1 MAKKS
6 GTVFQAL
13 DKAITGNWN
22 PQDTVTPHINTY
34 DMSNMGDDVIYRT
47 HDKEEYLSKKLELQ
61 QNKYLK
67 DRWIK
72 ANVNLSVTAYAGLN
86 NVKLMYR
93 DADLMDAFPE
103 IGAALD
109 IISEESC
116 LHEKTKIKLLNGEI
130 KTIKELYDSNYKNF
144 WVYSV
149 DSNGKCKP
157 SKIDRVAVNGKKLI
171 YEIGL
176 DDGSIIKCTN
186 NHQWLL
192 SNNEWKRTDEL
203 IEGESLMSIYD
214 KLDYKGYEKIK
225 STSENKFTHTHRIVA
240 ENLLHDEKEKLSE
253 INHPFQKIVIHH
265 KSFDKLNN
273 DPNEL
278 VYMFWNDH
286 QKLHTDLNSDRWNND
301 VFANKMKKI
310 FSETNRRLWKESSRK
325 DLREKLSKAQQKRI
339 AKFSDSE
346 RVEYFGRKGEKNG
359 MYGVH
364 RFGELNPNY
373 DINKNHIK
381 DIDIN
386 EYVNYIINCDKFPTR
401 KKLCENFNLTKN
413 DVIILNKKICEKY
426 SIKNA
431 SSIVYL
437 LKPNFRISDIKK
449 CIIDNPKLLQNQ
461 IAKKLGIAYYNI
473 SKAIEIGGYNSFEE
487 LKEHATNHIVRY
499 IKKTNEISTVY
510 DLVNSSC
517 NNCFAVKCN
526 EGHIISH
533 NCITNDKG
541 MIVNVYSKSD
551 RIKSI
556 LEDLFVNRLNIQLTG
571 QMIIRAMCKYGNQ
584 FMLLDVD
591 NKNGVKGWKQ
601 MPVFNMERI
610 ENGIQNPYGAGA
622 SIAVNGITKDNA
634 DMSTQFIWLDDN
646 NSQIPFRD
654 WQIAHFRLLTNSL
667 YLPYGV
673 SYLNA
678 ARRHWRMLSLMEDMM
693 LIYRLERSIER
704 RVYKIFVGAI
714 DDADVQAYV
723 ERIANEFKRTPIVD
737 PMTGQIDLRK
747 NILSVDQDI
756 FIPVRDEN
764 APTPIDTLSAAQNM
778 TALDDIKFVQNKVLT
793 ALRIPKSFLNFEE
806 AAGEGKNLALMDIR
820 FTRTVNRIQQAFLM
834 ELTKVASIHLF
845 LLGFNDELNNFTLSM
860 NNPSTQAEGLEIEN
874 MQKKIDA
881 VRDAVSDPGNGLP
894 VMSQT
899 RALKQIMKW
908 SEKEIK
914 ENLEEIRLEKGIA
927 AELEKTTQIIKKT
940 GIFDTV
946 DRIYG
951 EPGAEYMDDQQ
962 GQGGMGDDGGMGGGG
977 AAPPPPMGGEGDM
990 GGDLNGLGAPGDDGS
1005 GGDIAGAEGS
1015 MPTADMGTDPNA
1027 PMEAVNRN
1035 KPLINEQKNVF
1046 DEYMKMLN
1054 EHSLK
1059 PQEAAYKRAD
1069 VYDSESLLINEEFDK
1084 MIKALNKFVV
1094 ND

>member
-22 PQDTVTPHINTY
+22 PQDTVTPHVNTY
-34 DMSNMGDDVIYRT
+34 DMSGMGKDVIYRT
-47 HDKEEYLSKKLELQ
+47 SDKEEYLSKKLELQ

-130 KTIKELYDSNYKNF
+130 KTIKELYDNNYKNF

-203 IEGESLMSIYD
+203 IEGESLMSVYD

-286 QKLHTDLNSDRWNND
+286 QKLHTDLNSDRWIDD

-310 FSETNRRLWKESSRK
+310 FSEANRRLWRESNRK

-373 DINKNHIK
+373 NINKNHIK

-386 EYVNYIINCDKFPTR
+386 EYVDYIINCDKFPTR

-413 DVIILNKKICEKY
+413 DVIFLNKKICEKY

-487 LKEHATNHIVRY
+487 LKEHVTNHIVRY
-499 IKKTNEISTVY
+499 IKKTNEVSTVY

-673 SYLNA
+673 SYINA

-806 AAGEGKNLALMDIR
+806 ATGEGKNLALMDIR

-940 GIFDTV
+940 GVFDTV

-990 GGDLNGLGAPGDDGS
+990 GGDLGGLGAPGDNGS
-1005 GGDIAGAEGS
+1005 GGDIAGVEGS

-1027 PMEAVNRN
+1027 PMEAINRK

-1046 DEYMKMLN
+1046 DEYMKLLN

>member
-22 PQDTVTPHINTY
+22 PQDTVTPHVNTY
-34 DMSNMGDDVIYRT
+34 DMSGMGKDVIYRT
-47 HDKEEYLSKKLELQ
+47 SDKEEYLSKKLELQ

-109 IISEESC
+109 IVSEES
-116 LHEKTKIKLLNGEI
+116 T
-130 KTIKELYDSNYKNF
+130 
-144 WVYSV
+144 
-149 DSNGKCKP
+149 
-157 SKIDRVAVNGKKLI
+157 
-171 YEIGL
+171 
-176 DDGSIIKCTN
+176 
-186 NHQWLL
+186 
-192 SNNEWKRTDEL
+192 
-203 IEGESLMSIYD
+203 
-214 KLDYKGYEKIK
+214 
-225 STSENKFTHTHRIVA
+225 
-240 ENLLHDEKEKLSE
+240 
-253 INHPFQKIVIHH
+253 
-265 KSFDKLNN
+265 
-273 DPNEL
+273 
-278 VYMFWNDH
+278 
-286 QKLHTDLNSDRWNND
+286 
-301 VFANKMKKI
+301 
-310 FSETNRRLWKESSRK
+310 
-325 DLREKLSKAQQKRI
+325 
-339 AKFSDSE
+339 
-346 RVEYFGRKGEKNG
+346 
-359 MYGVH
+359 
-364 RFGELNPNY
+364 
-373 DINKNHIK
+373 
-381 DIDIN
+381 
-386 EYVNYIINCDKFPTR
+386 
-401 KKLCENFNLTKN
+401 
-413 DVIILNKKICEKY
+413 
-426 SIKNA
+426 
-431 SSIVYL
+431 
-437 LKPNFRISDIKK
+437 
-449 CIIDNPKLLQNQ
+449 
-461 IAKKLGIAYYNI
+461 
-473 SKAIEIGGYNSFEE
+473 
-487 LKEHATNHIVRY
+487 
-499 IKKTNEISTVY
+499 
-510 DLVNSSC
+510 
-517 NNCFAVKCN
+517 
-526 EGHIISH
+526 
-533 NCITNDKG
+533 ITNDKG

-622 SIAVNGITKDNA
+622 SIAVNGITKDDA

-962 GQGGMGDDGGMGGGG
+962 GQGGMGNDGGMVGGG

-1015 MPTADMGTDPNA
+1015 IPTADMGTDPNA

-1069 VYDSESLLINEEFDK
+1069 VYDSESLMINEEFDK

>member
-22 PQDTVTPHINTY
+22 PQDTVMPHVNTY
-34 DMSNMGDDVIYRT
+34 DMSGMGKDVIYRT
-47 HDKEEYLSKKLELQ
+47 SDKEEYLSKKLELQ

-109 IISEESC
+109 IVSEES
-116 LHEKTKIKLLNGEI
+116 T
-130 KTIKELYDSNYKNF
+130 
-144 WVYSV
+144 
-149 DSNGKCKP
+149 
-157 SKIDRVAVNGKKLI
+157 
-171 YEIGL
+171 
-176 DDGSIIKCTN
+176 
-186 NHQWLL
+186 
-192 SNNEWKRTDEL
+192 
-203 IEGESLMSIYD
+203 
-214 KLDYKGYEKIK
+214 
-225 STSENKFTHTHRIVA
+225 
-240 ENLLHDEKEKLSE
+240 
-253 INHPFQKIVIHH
+253 
-265 KSFDKLNN
+265 
-273 DPNEL
+273 
-278 VYMFWNDH
+278 
-286 QKLHTDLNSDRWNND
+286 
-301 VFANKMKKI
+301 
-310 FSETNRRLWKESSRK
+310 
-325 DLREKLSKAQQKRI
+325 
-339 AKFSDSE
+339 
-346 RVEYFGRKGEKNG
+346 
-359 MYGVH
+359 
-364 RFGELNPNY
+364 
-373 DINKNHIK
+373 
-381 DIDIN
+381 
-386 EYVNYIINCDKFPTR
+386 
-401 KKLCENFNLTKN
+401 
-413 DVIILNKKICEKY
+413 
-426 SIKNA
+426 
-431 SSIVYL
+431 
-437 LKPNFRISDIKK
+437 
-449 CIIDNPKLLQNQ
+449 
-461 IAKKLGIAYYNI
+461 
-473 SKAIEIGGYNSFEE
+473 
-487 LKEHATNHIVRY
+487 
-499 IKKTNEISTVY
+499 
-510 DLVNSSC
+510 
-517 NNCFAVKCN
+517 
-526 EGHIISH
+526 
-533 NCITNDKG
+533 ITNDKG

-622 SIAVNGITKDNA
+622 SIAVNGITKDDA

-951 EPGAEYMDDQQ
+951 EHGAEYMDDQQ
-962 GQGGMGDDGGMGGGG
+962 GQVGMGDDGGMGGGV
-977 AAPPPPMGGEGDM
+977 AAPPPPMGGEGDI